1 MSKIIKR
8 SIVIFSLV
16 VLLFLSYIEFEV
28 PTFSV
33 YGAKVDSSS
42 TSSNKP
48 TDQSSKSSKT
58 SESGSDAVELLARV
72 INAEARGEPYLGQVA
87 VGAVIMNRVKS
98 AEFPNTIAG
107 VVYQKGQFSSVTD
120 GQINKAYEDE
130 QTVKK
135 AAREAYN
142 GSDPTNGAL
151 FFYNAKT
158 TKSKWLYTRP
168 TLKVIGR
175 HTFAK

>member
-1 MSKIIKR
+1 MKTIIKR
-8 SIVIFSLV
+8 IMVILGLV
-16 VLLFLSYIEFEV
+16 ILLFISYIEFEI
-28 PTFSV
+28 PTLSV
-33 YGAKVDSSS
+33 YATKTDASS
-42 TSSNKP
+42 TNSNKP
-48 TDQSSKSSKT
+48 TDQSSKKT
-58 SESGSDAVELLARV
+58 SGSSSSDVALLARV
-72 INAEARGEPYLGQVA
+72 INAEARGEPYQGQVA
-87 VGAVIMNRVKS
+87 VGAVIMNRVES

-120 GQINKAYEDE
+120 GQINKPFENEAG
-130 QTVKK
+130 VKK
-135 AAREAYN
+135 AAQEAYN

-168 TLKVIGR
+168 TLKVIGS

>member
-1 MSKIIKR
+1 MKKILKR
-8 SIVIFSLV
+8 VSVIIVLV
-16 VLLFLSYIEFEV
+16 VLLFLSYIEFEM

-33 YGAKVDSSS
+33 YATKVDASS
-42 TSSNKP
+42 TSSAKP
-48 TDQSSKSSKT
+48 TDQSSKKT
-58 SESGSDAVELLARV
+58 TSGSGSDGVELLARV

-130 QTVKK
+130 ATIKK

-168 TLKVIGR
+168 TLKVIGS

>member
-1 MSKIIKR
+1 MKKILKKA
-8 SIVIFSLV
+8 SIIIALF
-16 VLLFLSYIEFEV
+16 VLLFLSYIEFDV

-33 YGAKVDSSS
+33 YATKTDSSS
-42 TSSNKP
+42 TSSKKP
-48 TDQSSKSSKT
+48 TDQSSKKDN

-130 QTVKK
+130 QAIKK

-168 TLKVIGR
+168 TLKVIGS